1 VPLSVP
7 PDPEAVFVGRLAA
20 QSTLTALT
28 PRIGTRLS
36 GTYPAIRITLVGDSG
51 DDGEGRRFVA
61 FQVEFWADDDATASL
76 MARTFE
82 SCRLDIRGSSAGG
95 YLALT
100 DVNSVTPG
108 YDDTSERVRYFADV
122 SGVITWL

>member
-1 VPLSVP
+1 
-7 PDPEAVFVGRLAA
+7 
-20 QSTLTALT
+20 
-28 PRIGTRLS
+28 
-36 GTYPAIRITLVGDSG
+36 
-51 DDGEGRRFVA
+51 
-61 FQVEFWADDDATASL
+61 